1 MASKQKRY
9 SPSQFY
15 GLMINIRASQWS
27 TVGYDQY
34 LAYITAI
41 NDTLIDKTTKGDVNI

>member
-1 MASKQKRY
+1 MASEQKRY
-9 SPSQFY
+9 GPSQFY
-15 GLMINIRASQWS
+15 RLMIDIGVSQRS

-41 NDTLIDKTTKGDVNI
+41 NDTLIDKTTKGDINI